1 MTRFLSTLLAT
12 ALLVAGCGIGDR
24 DNSRTD
30 PQSRQRPASPAPT
43 FRTLEPADV
52 AEQVQSGEM
61 LLVDVREDHEWDA
74 GHAPRAIHVPLSE
87 VEERIGEIERA
98 AADRPV
104 AFICRTGSRSA
115 EAAAIA
121 VAEGVGDV
129 HHVAGGMAAWVEDGL
144 PLEPADGRIA

>member
-1 MTRFLSTLLAT
+1 MTRFLTTLLAT

-43 FRTLEPADV
+43 FRSVKPADV
-52 AEQVQSGEM
+52 AEQVRSGEM
-61 LLVDVREDHEWDA
+61 LLVDVRTDHEWDA
-74 GHAPRAIHVPLSE
+74 GHAPQAMHVPLSE
-87 VEERIGEIERA
+87 VKERIGEIERA
-98 AADRPV
+98 AADRPI

-121 VAEGVGDV
+121 VTEGMDDV
-129 HHVAGGMAAWVEDGL
+129 HNVVGGMTAWVEEGL
-144 PLEPADGRIA
+144 PLEPPDGRVA